1 MTQKAIVITGATSG
15 IGREAALFLARRG
28 FRIIATARDTSRGAE
43 LVAESEG
50 RIDVVPLEL
59 TDPHSVEACV
69 RTIGERTGGV
79 AALINN
85 AGTQLRGFFEDVSDE
100 ELRNLFDINFFGVA
114 AFTRAMIPLVRRNGA
129 GGRIIFVTSVGGLI
143 GTHGLSAYCATKFAL
158 EGLAECLRLEL
169 APYGIH
175 VSAVEPGIVN
185 TPIWGKN
192 KMVAR
197 AAGQPDSPNYPLFQ
211 ETEKWGEWALNASP
225 IRPVHVA
232 QTIHRALTAKRP
244 KMRYIVGSR
253 PTLLLSIRRYLP
265 GEIVDR
271 ILCRTTAGRLRKAMV
286 AGSAKTNG

>member
-1 MTQKAIVITGATSG
+1 M
-15 IGREAALFLARRG
+15 FLARKG
-28 FRIIATARDTSRGAE
+28 FHVIATARDAVRGEELAAE
-43 LVAESEG
+43 GEG
-50 RIDVVPLEL
+50 RIDVIPLEL
-59 TDPHSVEACV
+59 TDPRSVEECV
-69 RTIGERTGGV
+69 RKIGERTGGV

-100 ELRNLFDINFFGVA
+100 ELRKLFDINFFGVA
-114 AFTRAMIPLVRRNGA
+114 SFTRAMIPLVRQPGA
-129 GGRIIFVTSVGGLI
+129 GGRVIFVTSVGGLI

-197 AAGQPDSPNYPLFQ
+197 AAEQPGSPNYPLFQ
-211 ETEKWGEWALNASP
+211 ETEKWGEWALKVSP

-232 QTIHRALTAKRP
+232 QTIHRALTTKRP

-253 PTLLLSIRRYLP
+253 PTLLLSMRRYLP

-271 ILCRTTAGRLRKAMV
+271 ILCQTTAQRLRKAIA
-286 AGSAKTNG
+286 AGTTKGNG